1 MLAELGHRFAGMMLA
16 ARSTREIRSSDCQW
30 GWTRFE
36 PSGWWDRDHGRHRRA
51 CRSLAGSILLS
62 MMSNLLNL
70 LDVYVYYQYIL
81 RGLILCG
88 ALVLYQIRR
97 QGGKAK

>member
-1 MLAELGHRFAGMMLA
+1 
-16 ARSTREIRSSDCQW
+16 
-30 GWTRFE
+30 
-36 PSGWWDRDHGRHRRA
+36 
-51 CRSLAGSILLS
+51 